1 VSQTQENENSQ
12 SKIHPQ
18 AQIHPQAIVEA
29 GAVVGKNTKIGPW
42 TLVAANVVI
51 GDDCEIHSH
60 VVINGPT
67 RMGNG
72 NKIFQFASI
81 GEDCQDL
88 KYAGEATEL
97 IIGDN
102 NTFRESCT
110 IHRGTIQ
117 DNSLT
122 QIGSNNLFMA
132 YTHVAH
138 DCMVGN
144 HCILAN
150 NASIAGHVH
159 VGDHAILGGM
169 SGVHQFC
176 HIGEHSFI
184 AANALVLKDVPPY
197 LMASGQP
204 AKPYGLNSEG
214 LKRRGFAKETLL
226 TLKRAYKAV
235 FRTNLT
241 VENVVEDQQQPM
253 QEFPEVAKFIQFI
266 QNSSRGIIR

>member
-1 VSQTQENENSQ
+1 M
-12 SKIHPQ
+12 IHK
-18 AQIHPQAIVEA
+18 QAIVEE
-29 GAVVGKNTKIGPW
+29 GAVIGKNVTIGPW
-42 TLVAANVVI
+42 TYVAKDVVI
-51 GDDCEIHSH
+51 GDDCVISSH

-67 RMGNG
+67 KIGKGNR
-72 NKIFQFASI
+72 IFQFASI

-88 KYAGEATEL
+88 KYDGEPTEL

-102 NTFRESCT
+102 NMFRECCT

-144 HCILAN
+144 NCIMAN

-159 VGDHAILGGM
+159 LGDNVILGGM

-176 HIGEHSFI
+176 HVGSHSFV
-184 AANALVLKDVPPY
+184 AANAIILKDVPPY
-197 LMASGQP
+197 VMASGHP

-214 LKRRGFAKETLL
+214 LKRRGFDKEVILNI
-226 TLKRAYKAV
+226 KRAYKAV
-235 FRTNLT
+235 YRKNLT
-241 VENVVEDQQQPM
+241 VEEAVESINALEHKSDQLSL
-253 QEFPEVAKFIQFI
+253 FTDFV

>member
-1 VSQTQENENSQ
+1 MSLSQTN
-12 SKIHPQ
+12 IHPQ
-18 AQIHPQAIVEA
+18 ANIHAQAIVED

-42 TLVAANVVI
+42 TYVAANVVI
-51 GDDCEIHSH
+51 GDDCDIHAH

-67 RMGNG
+67 TLGKG

-102 NTFRESCT
+102 NVFRESCT

-122 QIGSNNLFMA
+122 QIGNNNLFMA

-138 DCMVGN
+138 DCVVGD

-159 VGDHAILGGM
+159 VGNHAILGGM

-176 HIGEHSFI
+176 HLGEHCFI

-214 LKRRGFAKETLL
+214 LKRRGFSKETLL
-226 TLKRAYKAV
+226 TIKRAYKSV
-235 FRTNLT
+235 FRSGLT
-241 VENVVEDQQQPM
+241 VDDVIATHQEQCQQV
-253 QEFPEVAKFIQFI
+253 PELAKFIHFI
-266 QNSSRGIIR
+266 QHSARGIIR

>member
-1 VSQTQENENSQ
+1 M
-12 SKIHPQ
+12 
-18 AQIHPQAIVEA
+18 IHPQAIIEP
-29 GAVVGKNTKIGPW
+29 GAVIGKNVTIGPW
-42 TLVAANVVI
+42 THIASNVVI
-51 GDDCEIHSH
+51 GDNCEIKSH

-67 RMGNG
+67 RIGKG

-88 KYAGEATEL
+88 KYADEPTEL

-138 DCMVGN
+138 DCIVGN
-144 HCILAN
+144 NCIFAN

-159 VGDHAILGGM
+159 VGDYAILGAM

-176 HIGEHSFI
+176 QIGAHSFT
-184 AANALVLKDVPPY
+184 AGTTTVLKDIPAYV
-197 LMASGQP
+197 MASGSP
-204 AKPYGLNSEG
+204 AKPHGLNSEG
-214 LKRRGFAKETLL
+214 LKRRGFEKNTILAI
-226 TLKRAYKAV
+226 KRAYKIVYRQGHSVNDALDLIAETSEQSTELDD
-235 FRTNLT
+235 FCRSIKESN
-241 VENVVEDQQQPM
+241 
-253 QEFPEVAKFIQFI
+253 
-266 QNSSRGIIR
+266 RGIIR

>member
-1 VSQTQENENSQ
+1 MSTS
-12 SKIHPQ
+12 IHPQ
-18 AQIHPQAIVEA
+18 ADIHPQAIVEQ
-29 GAVVGKNTKIGPW
+29 GAVIGKNTKIGPW
-42 TLVAANVVI
+42 TFIASNVVI

-60 VVINGPT
+60 VVIKGPT
-67 RMGNG
+67 TLGNG
-72 NKIFQFASI
+72 NSIFQFASI

-88 KYAGEATEL
+88 KYAGEPTKL

-110 IHRGTIQ
+110 IHRGTVQ
-117 DNSLT
+117 DQGIT
-122 QIGSNNLFMA
+122 QVGSNNLFMA

-138 DCMVGN
+138 DCVVGN
-144 HCILAN
+144 HCIMAN

-176 HIGEHSFI
+176 HIGEHSFV
-184 AANALVLKDVPPY
+184 AANALVLKDIPPY

-214 LKRRGFAKETLL
+214 LKRRGFSKEILL
-226 TLKRAYKAV
+226 KLKRAYKAV
-235 FRTNLT
+235 YRSGL
-241 VENVVEDQQQPM
+241 VVDEVIEQLKTQADQT
-253 QEFPEVAKFIQFI
+253 EEVIKFATFIQE
-266 QNSSRGIIR
+266 SSRGIIR

>member
-1 VSQTQENENSQ
+1 M
-12 SKIHPQ
+12 
-18 AQIHPQAIVEA
+18 IHPQAIIEP
-29 GAVVGKNTKIGPW
+29 GAVIGDNVTIGPW
-42 TLVAANVVI
+42 TYVASNVVI
-51 GDDCEIHSH
+51 GDNCEISSH

-67 RMGNG
+67 KIGQGNR
-72 NKIFQFASI
+72 IFQFASI

-88 KYAGEATEL
+88 KYANEPTEL

-102 NTFRESCT
+102 NTFRECCT

-144 HCILAN
+144 HCIMAN

-159 VGDHAILGGM
+159 VGDHVIIGGM
-169 SGVHQFC
+169 SGIHQFC

-184 AANALVLKDVPPY
+184 AANALVLKDVPAY
-197 LMASGQP
+197 IMASGHP
-204 AKPYGLNSEG
+204 AKPFGLNSEG
-214 LKRRGFAKETLL
+214 LKRRGFAGDTIMSI
-226 TLKRAYKAV
+226 KRAYKSVYRKKLSIDDALSAIELQGDSSSELAA
-235 FRTNLT
+235 FTNS
-241 VENVVEDQQQPM
+241 V
-253 QEFPEVAKFIQFI
+253 K
-266 QNSSRGIIR
+266 NSTRGIIR